1 MTKIRIESVPDL
13 IRKTGDIRKAVVRAA
28 RNIPGMH
35 FGGPMSAVDPAVM
48 IYYKYLGFDPDNLD
62 DPERNM
68 VILSKGHNG
77 ILFYTIYVDM
87 GMYTDEEL
95 YGKYN
100 TIDGVFGPHP
110 NRKTIKGIEVSTGS
124 QGHGLNWAVG
134 ISHARQDMGIK
145 ARTFV
150 LLGDGEM
157 EEGSNWEAILYAAS
171 HHQDDIVAVVDFN
184 NCSASFE
191 TNENNRWGEKGGA
204 EGLADAFRAFG
215 WNAMVVDG
223 QDIAQMD
230 AAFASIPEVTYAG
243 KPTVIICDTIK
254 GAGVKFM
261 SDRPY
266 AWHQGGLD
274 DEKMEE
280 ALALV
285 EEYTQARLKEVE

>member
-1 MTKIRIESVPDL
+1 MAKIRIESVPDL
-13 IRKTGDIRKAVVRAA
+13 IRKTGDIRKAVVRGA

-35 FGGPMSAVDPAVM
+35 FGGPMSAVDPAVV
-48 IYYKYLGFDPDNLD
+48 IYYKYLEFDPDKLD
-62 DPERNM
+62 DPNRNM

-87 GMYTDEEL
+87 GLYTDEEL

-100 TIDGVFGPHP
+100 TIDGIFGPHP
-110 NRKTIKGIEVSTGS
+110 NHKTVKGIEVSTGS
-124 QGHGLNWAVG
+124 LGHGLNWAVG

-150 LLGDGEM
+150 ILGDGEM
-157 EEGSNWEAILYAAS
+157 EEGSNWEGALYAAS
-171 HHQDDIVAVVDFN
+171 HNQDDIVAVVDFN
-184 NCSASFE
+184 NASASFE
-191 TNENNRWGEKGGA
+191 TNENNRWGELGGP
-204 EGLADAFRAFG
+204 EGLANAFRAFG
-215 WNAMVVDG
+215 WNAVVVDG
-223 QDIAQMD
+223 QNIAALD
-230 AAFASIPEVTYAG
+230 AAFAALPPVTYQG
-243 KPTVIICDTIK
+243 KPTAIICNTIK

-261 SDRPY
+261 SDRPT

-280 ALALV
+280 ALELV

>member
-124 QGHGLNWAVG
+124 LGHGLNWAVG

-150 LLGDGEM
+150 VLVSMCQINFFSETGTVILACK
-157 EEGSNWEAILYAAS
+157 SPIKFWELIVCFLERTLIAMVLAA
-171 HHQDDIVAVVDFN
+171 VAVRIF
-184 NCSASFE
+184 F
-191 TNENNRWGEKGGA
+191 
-204 EGLADAFRAFG
+204 
-215 WNAMVVDG
+215 
-223 QDIAQMD
+223 
-230 AAFASIPEVTYAG
+230 
-243 KPTVIICDTIK
+243 
-254 GAGVKFM
+254 
-261 SDRPY
+261 
-266 AWHQGGLD
+266 
-274 DEKMEE
+274 
-280 ALALV
+280 
-285 EEYTQARLKEVE
+285 